1 MCDKNVDDGKPVRC
15 AVNPRVGHEGHYSFL
30 QPAVQKKKA
39 VVVGG
44 GAAGMM
50 AAQTLAERGHQ
61 VVLFEA
67 KDHLGGH
74 LPNICCLPFKDDLK
88 QYCEWDVR
96 TTLACGAEVRLN
108 TKATPE
114 LIQAENPD
122 VLVLATGS
130 VLATPPVPGID
141 GKNVVDVI
149 SVDSK
154 KVTTGQ
160 KVVVCGGGMSG
171 LECAL
176 GLAMEGKDV
185 TVVDMVPV
193 DQFAGEIVFFTRN
206 MLLAQLKQYG
216 VKLVGDSKVEAI
228 TEKGV
233 ETIDRN
239 WKRVTYEADT
249 VVSAFGLKSNT
260 ENFDV
265 LTRLVPETYIV
276 GDCGDGA
283 KSIGNA
289 NYTAFHQ
296 LVEV

>member
-1 MCDKNVDDGKPVRC
+1 MPYRILVVEDDPTLRRELVTLLEGDGYEAR
-15 AVNPRVGHEGHYSFL
+15 AVTDFTD
-30 QPAVQKKKA
+30 
-39 VVVGG
+39 VVSADCGR
-44 GAAGMM
+44 
-50 AAQTLAERGHQ
+50 AE
-61 VVLFEA
+61 
-67 KDHLGGH
+67 
-74 LPNICCLPFKDDLK
+74 I
-88 QYCEWDVR
+88 
-96 TTLACGAEVRLN
+96 
-108 TKATPE
+108 
-114 LIQAENPD
+114 
-122 VLVLATGS
+122 
-130 VLATPPVPGID
+130 
-141 GKNVVDVI
+141 
-149 SVDSK
+149 
-154 KVTTGQ
+154 GQ
-160 KVVVCGGGMSG
+160 RVVVCGGGMSG

-260 ENFDV
+260 EDFET